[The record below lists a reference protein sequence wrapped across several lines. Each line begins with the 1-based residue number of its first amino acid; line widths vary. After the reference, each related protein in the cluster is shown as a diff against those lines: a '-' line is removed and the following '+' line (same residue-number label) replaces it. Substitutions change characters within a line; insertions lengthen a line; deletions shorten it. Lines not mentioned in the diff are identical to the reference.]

1 MSAAAVLVLLMCAC
15 LFVLACNARSKELAT
30 PASSSGKDY
39 TANNAGLVPS
49 KFQIAGKTHY
59 YQVPKGTAKGT
70 FMFLPGCA
78 RAATGFWPPS
88 TSAPECTGFPEDVS
102 HTKQAL
108 KNGYA
113 ILVPTPLNPNLCFTS
128 ENTENIAPIVNKFFE
143 LTGLGTKPL
152 YLGGC
157 SAGGGLAMR
166 YQKHVRNN
174 NPGIKFSGL
183 LLECATSSAPLDGG
197 SVPKDFPPCVWVCMK
212 RDTDSQQSANQYA
225 ATLKQSGVGAAV
237 IVSPKRFVTPHY
249 FSDRMSSIKPAD
261 SEKITA
267 GLKELG
273 IIDSKGSFLKN
284 PKKTPW
290 MQQLKPKL
298 PSGQQFTLGSV
309 RNSPI
314 CQAVLVAYA
323 RHEHISDYTTAA
335 LKFFESGGKAD
346 MKQLVDKYTVRVPAA
361 IKV

>member
-1 MSAAAVLVLLMCAC
+1 MLLVLVLLAIAAILVMMYGSR
-15 LFVLACNARSKELAT
+15 VEGAT
-30 PASSSGKDY
+30 PATTATTGKDY
-39 TANNAGLVPS
+39 TGNDAGLVPS
-49 KFQIAGKTHY
+49 KFTLAGKTHY
-59 YQVPKGTAKGT
+59 YQVPKGTVKGT

-78 RAATGFWPPS
+78 RAATGFWPTS
-88 TSAPECTGFPEDVS
+88 TQAPECTGFPEDVS

-108 KNGYA
+108 RNGYA

-128 ENTENIAPIVNKFFE
+128 ENTENIAPIVKQFFK
-143 LTGLGTKPL
+143 LTDLGNKPL

-197 SVPKDFPPCVWVCMK
+197 KVPADFPPCIWVCMS
-212 RDTDSQQSANQYA
+212 RDTGSQSSANEYVA
-225 ATLKQSGVGAAV
+225 SLKSSGVGAAM
-237 IVSPKRFVTPHY
+237 IVSPKRVVTPHY
-249 FSDRMSSIKPAD
+249 FSNRMSSIKPAE
-261 SEKITA
+261 SEKIVA
-267 GLKELG
+267 GLKSVGL
-273 IIDSKGSFLKN
+273 IDSKGSFLQN
-284 PKKTPW
+284 PKQFAW
-290 MQQLKPKL
+290 MPKLKPML
-298 PSGQQFTLGSV
+298 PAGKQFTVGSV

-323 RHEHISDYTTAA
+323 KHEHIADYTTVA

-346 MKQLVDKYTVRVPAA
+346 VKDLLSKYTVRIPAA